1 MILCLKSIRFLTKH
15 RLCTSTDHQSQ
26 VSTLLLNKSK
36 RVDLVVLKQL
46 WKSNTLNTFLEITI
60 GKKPQMSPEK
70 VPTFKLGQKF
80 LSKFFDPIT
89 KAYVPN
95 WGKIFVK
102 IFATSKPSWNI
113 LNWGKNFCQNFCNF
127 KVQLGHSKPGQNFCQ
142 NFCHLKAQME
152 HPKLGQNFCQNF
164 CNPITRAY
172 IPDWGK
178 IFVKIFATSGLNRT
192 IQTGAIFEG

>member
-1 MILCLKSIRFLTKH
+1 MTSTNQAPQRPALENKYKTQCPCNLLNWGNYYLKALLMILCLKSIRFLTKH

-70 VPTFKLGQKF
+70 VPTFKLGQNF
-80 LSKFFDPIT
+80 CQNFSTPIT
-89 KAYVPN
+89 RANLPN

-102 IFATSKPSWNI
+102 IFRPHNKGIPS
-113 LNWGKNFCQNFCNF
+113 
-127 KVQLGHSKPGQNFCQ
+127 
-142 NFCHLKAQME
+142 
-152 HPKLGQNFCQNF
+152 KLGQNFCQNSCHLKF
-164 CNPITRAY
+164 QLEHCKL
-172 IPDWGK
+172 GQ
-178 IFVKIFATSGLNRT
+178 IFVKIFAISKSN
-192 IQTGAIFEG
+192 